1 MYGECAGD
9 ELGRRRRLPFAR
21 AARREAEASE
31 PHASVGAV
39 HQEICWLDILVHET
53 ALMDL
58 ADGCNHLDR
67 EAQEAPRLHGGVHQ
81 PGERLATKIF
91 EHKNGS
97 AAILQKLQ
105 RLRRPG
111 AVQFV
116 PQSKFVCEAIKT
128 LRCWMLRGRNHG
140 QHILS
145 FTVDV
150 LRQARHDKIPS
161 SSCKTCGPVKPSPR
175 P

>member
-1 MYGECAGD
+1 
-9 ELGRRRRLPFAR
+9 
-21 AARREAEASE
+21 
-31 PHASVGAV
+31 
-39 HQEICWLDILVHET
+39 
-53 ALMDL
+53 MDL

-140 QHILS
+140 QHNLS
-145 FTVDV
+145 FTVDAFTAGSAQQNPFV
-150 LRQARHDKIPS
+150 VMQDLR
-161 SSCKTCGPVKPSPR
+161 TVKPACAHKR
-175 P
+175 